1 MAPSTGPD
9 IPGLN
14 RKDLL
19 WSTNSTKM
27 RVKTINFEI
36 ARASVAL
43 V

>member
-9 IPGLN
+9 IRGLN

-19 WSTNSTKM
+19 WSTKSTKI
-27 RVKTINFEI
+27 RVKTIDFQI

-43 V
+43 I